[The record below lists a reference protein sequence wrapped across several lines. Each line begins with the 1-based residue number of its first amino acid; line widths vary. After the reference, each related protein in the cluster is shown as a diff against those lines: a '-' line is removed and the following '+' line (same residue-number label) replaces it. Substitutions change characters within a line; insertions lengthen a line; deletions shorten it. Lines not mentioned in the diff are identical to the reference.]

1 MLVLF
6 HIVTEIFS
14 HDLNSL
20 LRYLSVFFSLLPLA
34 LLRNA
39 CSIRQKPTTTA
50 MANIVLT
57 GRPYRKI
64 RSDSSHC
71 SQEFGRESE
80 LRHLQSTPPT
90 LLLYLL
96 PPHCHSF
103 FPILSLCHEPF
114 SFLVPHVQSLAF
126 AVSVWPI
133 DFVLPNDF
141 ED

>member
-1 MLVLF
+1 MPVLF
-6 HIVTEIFS
+6 RVVSEIFS
-14 HDLNSL
+14 HDLDS
-20 LRYLSVFFSLLPLA
+20 YCDTYQFSFSLLPLA

-50 MANIVLT
+50 VANIVLT
-57 GRPYRKI
+57 DRLYRIIRP
-64 RSDSSHC
+64 DSSHC
-71 SQEFGRESE
+71 LQEYGRESE

-96 PPHCHSF
+96 PPLCHFF
-103 FPILSLCHEPF
+103 FPILSFCHEPF
-114 SFLVPHVQSLAF
+114 SFLVPHVKSLAF